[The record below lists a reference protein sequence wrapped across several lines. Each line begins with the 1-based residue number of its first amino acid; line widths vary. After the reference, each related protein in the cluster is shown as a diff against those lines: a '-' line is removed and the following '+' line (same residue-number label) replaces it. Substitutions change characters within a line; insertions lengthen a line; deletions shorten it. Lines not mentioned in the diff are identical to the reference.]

1 MEPNINNYIFINWL
15 YLSQKKIIFEFF
27 LIKEIYR
34 MIAVFLVIIFSIAA
48 SLESAAY
55 GFYEI
60 SSNKN
65 KLGGIILLI
74 LSLIGLFFPTLIYLS
89 K

>member
-1 MEPNINNYIFINWL
+1 
-15 YLSQKKIIFEFF
+15 
-27 LIKEIYR
+27 
-34 MIAVFLVIIFSIAA
+34 MIAVFLVIIFSIAS

>member
-1 MEPNINNYIFINWL
+1 
-15 YLSQKKIIFEFF
+15 
-27 LIKEIYR
+27 

-89 K
+89 R